1 MWPLTCGQTMVAMLL
16 CDECGEVVP
25 EDTGIHLIEL
35 GIGGHVACMRKALQ
49 LHEQWAGT
57 AINALTRESM

>member
-1 MWPLTCGQTMVAMLL
+1 MLL

-35 GIGGHVACMRKALQ
+35 GIGGHVACMREALRE
-49 LHEQWAGT
+49 HEAWAGT
-57 AINALTRESM
+57 AISALTKEGM